1 VGANCRGLI
10 TADAI
15 GWLELG
21 PEWTLEE
28 PGEGKRGEDH
38 TRKDTKNSH
47 KHTQTPGFTQVQ
59 GPREEVRPLLLLV
72 CTKVDDIS
80 SYKGCSLSCIDLSEF
95 YSNLLTMSNP
105 VPRCPGAPY
114 IVVPRVTFNARH
126 RNMSLHRY
134 KGWIQTLRSKPQSRK
149 SSA

>member
-1 VGANCRGLI
+1 LV

-21 PEWTLEE
+21 PEWTLEV

-38 TRKDTKNSH
+38 TRKNTTHTHTNSRQ
-47 KHTQTPGFTQVQ
+47 TQGSTQVQ

-80 SYKGCSLSCIDLSEF
+80 SYNQCSLSCSALELSL
-95 YSNLLTMSNP
+95 YSL
-105 VPRCPGAPY
+105 
-114 IVVPRVTFNARH
+114 
-126 RNMSLHRY
+126 
-134 KGWIQTLRSKPQSRK
+134 
-149 SSA
+149 